1 MRSAMHSN
9 GTEDGSRSSR
19 GWVHCGFASMHPT
32 ILKCDSK
39 RLRTYPRHLSGILSM
54 NWSLTLTAFLAAT
67 AILPLGAANEKG
79 EPDPVRIGM
88 VQTLFA
94 DVPTP
99 LVNLVTPTFKSLMKD
114 FTGLNG
120 DPNAGG

>member
-1 MRSAMHSN
+1 M
-9 GTEDGSRSSR
+9 
-19 GWVHCGFASMHPT
+19 
-32 ILKCDSK
+32 K
-39 RLRTYPRHLSGILSM
+39 
-54 NWSLTLTAFLAAT
+54 WSLTLTALLAAMAVT
-67 AILPLGAANEKG
+67 LPVLPGAANDKG

-120 DPNAGG
+120 DPNAVVQSINNTGADGVVTVAETGGQTTTITLVGTHIQSTDIFFGSA